1 MPPRISDRRRALNF
15 LYTFPAAIGHN
26 PAGSLTLDW
35 NGRDPYSQAHAID
48 ANGATAFPQLLPAAF
63 SAAECAQIVAL
74 GESRGKTAGAIDARS
89 DLASRDYRV
98 SDIAW
103 ITPDVDAQWLY
114 HRLAVLFAQVNA
126 AYKFELIGFVEALQF
141 TCYGP
146 GQYFGWHVDI
156 GGDDTA
162 SRKLSLTI
170 QLSNPAD
177 YDGGDLQFHGAAD
190 MPIARDQGCA
200 TFFPSYLAHQVTPV
214 TRGLRRSLV
223 AWAYGPA
230 FR

>member
-1 MPPRISDRRRALNF
+1 MI
-15 LYTFPAAIGHN
+15 
-26 PAGSLTLDW
+26 
-35 NGRDPYSQAHAID
+35 
-48 ANGATAFPQLLPAAF
+48 
-63 SAAECAQIVAL
+63 AL
-74 GESRGKTAGAIDARS
+74 GAARVNRAAAVDQRT

-98 SDIAW
+98 SQIAW
-103 ITPDVDAQWLY
+103 IEPDPDAQWLY
-114 HRLAVLFAQVNA
+114 HRLAVMFAQVNA
-126 AYKFELIGFVEALQF
+126 AYRFELTGFAEALQF

-156 GGDDTA
+156 GADDTS
-162 SRKLSLTI
+162 SRKLSVTI
-170 QLSNPAD
+170 QLSAPDD
-177 YDGGDLQFHGAAD
+177 YAGGDLTFHGAAD
-190 MPIARDQGCA
+190 MPIARARGCA